1 MSLEMI
7 KDNLK
12 AIGEVVDEL
21 IEKSAGL
28 EQEHRDKVM
37 TEILEATT
45 DMHSRVLCELGDIE
59 TMEER

>member
-1 MSLEMI
+1 MSVEMI

-12 AIGEVVDEL
+12 EIGEVVDEL

-28 EQEHRDKVM
+28 EQEHRDRVM
-37 TEILEATT
+37 AEILEATT